1 MRLDGTY
8 NVLEDN
14 PVGKKA
20 NPTLRVNPGYN
31 G

>member
-8 NVLEDN
+8 NVLKITWT
-14 PVGKKA
+14 GKKA
-20 NPTLRVNPGYN
+20 YPMIRVNPGYN